1 MNSFLEFLACL
12 FVTWLAYRF
21 LRLAVADGVRDA
33 IREIDGDGNAPAVA
47 TAGDG
52 TKNHETRTKHRGGGN
67 RPNNGQPGGC
77 P

>member
-33 IREIDGDGNAPAVA
+33 LREIDGDENAGADLPPPAKPESKVS
-47 TAGDG
+47 
-52 TKNHETRTKHRGGGN
+52 H
-67 RPNNGQPGGC
+67 PGG
-77 P
+77 

>member
-33 IREIDGDGNAPAVA
+33 IREIDGDENETSAG
-47 TAGDG
+47 TAS
-52 TKNHETRTKHRGGGN
+52 K
-67 RPNNGQPGGC
+67 
-77 P
+77 